1 MKTDKIPQNAALSS
15 ALPRGTLSEGG
26 SVFVRVIKKM
36 GGGAYLIALAGR
48 QLRVSSDI
56 PLAEH
61 SMLRA
66 TVHLADGKIALVRQ
80 PENEAAAFSAQKIAL
95 DAGAD
100 GILSGAAAAYLKK
113 LGLPSDELAASLLAN
128 LRELGLHF
136 ALSRMR
142 QIYALAKRFTGR
154 EKRAA
159 EIALA
164 LEQKGLP
171 VDEQTVLAVMADGK
185 GHAHSGQQNLPRKK
199 SQNDE
204 QEDDSADDW
213 KGPVF
218 EREAQCAFKEFFA
231 GLLQETAN
239 AKDVKYG
246 VTALFNH
253 RPADRR
259 KTDFTKTW
267 IRLPFA
273 FSYTQDGAD
282 GSGSGCV
289 NILIKPDSK
298 SLEKFS
304 VTFSIEERR
313 YAVAFSM
320 NKNAV
325 RSLKFSAP
333 EQERGIDLAA
343 ALQKRFPRMEIERAD
358 GMSADGSSEFFFDTN
373 FLYEV
378 DGSA

>member
-1 MKTDKIPQNAALSS
+1 
-15 ALPRGTLSEGG
+15 
-26 SVFVRVIKKM
+26 
-36 GGGAYLIALAGR
+36 
-48 QLRVSSDI
+48 LRVSSDI
-56 PLAEH
+56 PLAEN
-61 SMLRA
+61 STLRA

-100 GILSGAAAAYLKK
+100 GILSSAAAAYLKK
-113 LGLPSDELAASLLAN
+113 LGLPPDELAASLLAN

-142 QIYALAKRFTGR
+142 QIYALSKRFTGR

-171 VDEQTVLAVMADGK
+171 VDEQTVLALMADGQ
-185 GHAHSGQQNLPRKK
+185 GHAHSGQQNHPQKK

-213 KGPVF
+213 KGAVF

-231 GLLQETAN
+231 GLLRETAN

-273 FSYTQDGAD
+273 FSYTRDGAD

-298 SLEKFS
+298 SLEKLS

>member
-1 MKTDKIPQNAALSS
+1 
-15 ALPRGTLSEGG
+15 
-26 SVFVRVIKKM
+26 
-36 GGGAYLIALAGR
+36 
-48 QLRVSSDI
+48 
-56 PLAEH
+56 
-61 SMLRA
+61 
-66 TVHLADGKIALVRQ
+66 
-80 PENEAAAFSAQKIAL
+80 
-95 DAGAD
+95 
-100 GILSGAAAAYLKK
+100 
-113 LGLPSDELAASLLAN
+113 
-128 LRELGLHF
+128 
-136 ALSRMR
+136 MR
-142 QIYALAKRFTGR
+142 QIYALSKHFTGR

-185 GHAHSGQQNLPRKK
+185 GHAHGGQQNQPQKK

-213 KGPVF
+213 KGAVF
-218 EREAQCAFKEFFA
+218 EREAQWAFKEFFS
-231 GLLQETAN
+231 GLLRETAN

-253 RPADRR
+253 HPADRR

-273 FSYTQDGAD
+273 FSYARDGAD

-313 YAVAFSM
+313 YVVAFSM